1 MRVLFGSIFVSSNF
15 YQLDLHNMMM
25 HQRNRTQNQTFL
37 DLVVVIGSACLLIF
51 LIDHYMGLPGSVRYW
66 VWRG

>member
-51 LIDHYMGLPGSVRYW
+51 LIEYMGVRRSVHYW

>member
-1 MRVLFGSIFVSSNF
+1 MRVLFGSIFVSFNF

-25 HQRNRTQNQTFL
+25 HQQNRTQNQTSL
-37 DLVVVIGSACLLIF
+37 DLVVVIGSACLSIF
-51 LIDHYMGLPGSVRYW
+51 LIEYMGLPSSVHYW